1 MYWKKQRLVWAC
13 LGLLTAALPLRAQ
26 TTGCTASP
34 DAAVRCF
41 VRNAVYTGLVSLPPG
56 MTLTDYKTYG
66 VAVSNIMQTPSTLVF
81 LLGTMGAVAD
91 ALPPSNADGVTPN
104 QDAQDAAVSAI
115 IDAALNDGLISL
127 PPGATADQLKMFA
140 RDIGSAMAQN
150 DGVSIAPAAFLRLL
164 DSYLLNATQADGTVD
179 WGRVQSS
186 VSGLVD
192 GLVASGLLKL
202 PAGASADNVKQF
214 AYDVAVAI
222 RDYKL
227 ATGKITL

>member
-26 TTGCTASP
+26 ATGCTASP
-34 DAAVRCF
+34 DAAVKCF
-41 VRNAVYTGLVSLPPG
+41 VRNAVYTGLVSLPAG
-56 MTLTDYKTYG
+56 MTLTDYKNYG

-104 QDAQDAAVSAI
+104 QGAQDAAVSAI

-127 PPGATADQLKMFA
+127 PAGTTADQLKMFA

-150 DGVSIAPAAFLRLL
+150 DGVSFAPGAFLRLL
-164 DSYLLNATQADGTVD
+164 DAYLLNATQADGTVD
-179 WGRVQSS
+179 WSQVQSS
-186 VSGLVD
+186 ISGLVD
-192 GLVASGLLKL
+192 ALVASGMLKL

-214 AYDVAVAI
+214 AYDVVVAI

>member
-1 MYWKKQRLVWAC
+1 MYWKKQRFVWAC

-41 VRNAVYTGLVSLPPG
+41 ARNAVYTGLVSLPPG
-56 MTLTDYKTYG
+56 MTLTAYKAYG
-66 VAVSNIMQTPSTLVF
+66 VAVSNIIQTRSTLVF

-91 ALPPSNADGVTPN
+91 ALPPSDADGVTLN
-104 QDAQDAAVSAI
+104 QAAQDAAVSAI

-150 DGVSIAPAAFLRLL
+150 DGVSIAPGAFLRLL
-164 DSYLLNATQADGTVD
+164 DAYLLKATQADGTLD
-179 WGRVQSS
+179 WSQVQSS
-186 VSGLVD
+186 ISGLVD
-192 GLVASGLLKL
+192 GLVASGLLRL
-202 PAGASADNVKQF
+202 PAGASGDNVKQF
-214 AYDVAVAI
+214 AYHVAVAI
-222 RDYKL
+222 GDYKM